1 MRNYEE
7 LKVYQM
13 SETLVVEVYKS
24 TQTFPSE
31 ERFGLTAHLRKTA
44 LSIPSNIAEG
54 SGRNG
59 DREYYNFLNIAIG
72 SANELECQLQIAYR
86 LDYLTEHSLNTLK
99 DTVIQIRKMLFAI
112 MRGLRQQVTRSEPRA
127 LSLDTRRLK

>member
-13 SETLVVEVYKS
+13 AETLVVEVYKS

-59 DREYYNFLNIAIG
+59 DREQGA
-72 SANELECQLQIAYR
+72 
-86 LDYLTEHSLNTLK
+86 SL
-99 DTVIQIRKMLFAI
+99 
-112 MRGLRQQVTRSEPRA
+112 EPRA
-127 LSLDTRRLK
+127 WTLGGSNEVHSL

>member
-59 DREYYNFLNIAIG
+59 DSEYYNFLNIAIG
-72 SANELECQLQIAYR
+72 SANELECQ
-86 LDYLTEHSLNTLK
+86 
-99 DTVIQIRKMLFAI
+99 
-112 MRGLRQQVTRSEPRA
+112 
-127 LSLDTRRLK
+127 

>member
-127 LSLDTRRLK
+127 SSLDTRRLK

>member
-72 SANELECQLQIAYR
+72 SANELECQLKIAYR